1 MGKKY
6 KIIYADP
13 PWQYRVYSKKGKSR
27 SAENHYHTMNIDD
40 IRSLPVGEIAD
51 DDCVL
56 FLWITFP
63 CLKEGISVMES
74 WGFTYKTCGFN
85 WIKRNKKKDT
95 YFMGL
100 GFWTRSNSEVC
111 LIGTKGHPK
120 RVSKAVPQVCDAR
133 VMEHSRKPSEIR
145 DRIVELCGDV
155 PRIEL
160 FARETVKGWD
170 CLGDE
175 IDGEDIR
182 DALVEVINDECCFS
196 MLSAIFFL
204 NTSASFKD
212 SATLFLSDLLLPHSL

>member
-6 KIIYADP
+6 KVIYADP
-13 PWQYRVYSKKGKSR
+13 PWQYRVYSKKGRGR

-40 IRSLPVGEIAD
+40 IRSLPVADIAD

-85 WIKRNKKKDT
+85 WVKRNKKKDT

-120 RVSKAVPQVCDAR
+120 RVYKAVSQICDAR
-133 VMEHSRKPSEIR
+133 VMAHSKKPDEIR
-145 DRIVELCGDV
+145 KRIVELCGDV

-160 FARETVKGWD
+160 FARKTADGWD

-175 IDGEDIR
+175 IDGKDIR
-182 DALVEVINDECCFS
+182 DALKGVIENEC
-196 MLSAIFFL
+196 
-204 NTSASFKD
+204 
-212 SATLFLSDLLLPHSL
+212 

>member
-6 KIIYADP
+6 KVIYADP
-13 PWQYRVYSKKGKSR
+13 PWQYRVYSKKGQGR

-40 IRSLPVGEIAD
+40 IRSLPVADIAD

-85 WIKRNKKKDT
+85 WVKRNKKKDT

-111 LIGTKGHPK
+111 LIGTKGHK
-120 RVSKAVPQVCDAR
+120 RVSKAVSQICDAR
-133 VMEHSRKPSEIR
+133 VMAHSKKPDEIR
-145 DRIVELCGDV
+145 KRIVELCGDV

-160 FARETVKGWD
+160 FARKTADGWD

-175 IDGEDIR
+175 IDGKDIR
-182 DALVEVINDECCFS
+182 DALKGVIENEC
-196 MLSAIFFL
+196 
-204 NTSASFKD
+204 
-212 SATLFLSDLLLPHSL
+212 

>member
-13 PWQYRVYSKKGKSR
+13 PWQYRVYSKKGKGR

-85 WIKRNKKKDT
+85 WVKRNKKKDT

-133 VMEHSRKPSEIR
+133 VMEHSRKPSEVR
-145 DRIVELCGDV
+145 ERIVELCGYV

-160 FARETVKGWD
+160 FAREAVKGWD
-170 CLGDE
+170 CFGDE
-175 IDGEDIR
+175 IDGADIR
-182 DALVEVINDECCFS
+182 DALKEVIKDEC
-196 MLSAIFFL
+196 
-204 NTSASFKD
+204 
-212 SATLFLSDLLLPHSL
+212 

>member
-13 PWQYRVYSKKGKSR
+13 PWQYRVYSKKGKGR

-85 WIKRNKKKDT
+85 WVKRNKKKDT

-120 RVSKAVPQVCDAR
+120 RVSKAVLQVCDAR

-182 DALVEVINDECCFS
+182 DALVEVINDEC
-196 MLSAIFFL
+196 
-204 NTSASFKD
+204 
-212 SATLFLSDLLLPHSL
+212 

>member
-85 WIKRNKKKDT
+85 WVKRNKKKDT

-133 VMEHSRKPSEIR
+133 VMEHSRKPSEVR
-145 DRIVELCGDV
+145 ERIVELCGDV

-170 CLGDE
+170 CFGDE
-175 IDGEDIR
+175 IDGADIR
-182 DALVEVINDECCFS
+182 DALKEVIKDEC
-196 MLSAIFFL
+196 
-204 NTSASFKD
+204 
-212 SATLFLSDLLLPHSL
+212 